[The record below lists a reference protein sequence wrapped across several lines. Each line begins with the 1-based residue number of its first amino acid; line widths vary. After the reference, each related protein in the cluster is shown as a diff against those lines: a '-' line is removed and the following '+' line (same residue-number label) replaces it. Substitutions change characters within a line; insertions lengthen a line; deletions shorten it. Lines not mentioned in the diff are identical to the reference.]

1 VNIRANTGNLNEISS
16 SYQAGRYAPL
26 LAYESLDRVSIY
38 GIFAVV
44 VTPPPWDIEFYES
57 DDDGCP
63 VQDFLDGLDKPRRAK
78 VVALIEHL
86 REQGP
91 TLPFP
96 YSSQVRGKIRELR
109 TQYGKERYRVMYFGG
124 PKRTF
129 VLLHALKKSTK
140 KLPEGDIKI
149 AEERMKRYLEEN
161 EDD

>member
-1 VNIRANTGNLNEISS
+1 M
-16 SYQAGRYAPL
+16 
-26 LAYESLDRVSIY
+26 
-38 GIFAVV
+38 
-44 VTPPPWDIEFYES
+44 VTPSWGIEFYES
-57 DDDGCP
+57 HDKRCP

-78 VVALIEHL
+78 VVALIAL
-86 REQGP
+86 LGEQGP

-109 TQYGKERYRVMYFGG
+109 TQYGKERYRVLYFGG

-129 VLLHALKKSTK
+129 VLLHALEKSSER
-140 KLPEGDIKI
+140 LPERGIKI